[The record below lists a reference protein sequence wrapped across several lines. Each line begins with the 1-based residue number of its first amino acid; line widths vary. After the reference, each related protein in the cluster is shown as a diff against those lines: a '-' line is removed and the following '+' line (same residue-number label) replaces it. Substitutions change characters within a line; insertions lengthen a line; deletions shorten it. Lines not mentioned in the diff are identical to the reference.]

1 MRIAGILVRGAILL
15 GVLLAVGCHKGP
27 PGADE
32 GVAQGILLLGNGAE
46 PRTLDPHLAT
56 GTVENRVISAL
67 MEGLTNNHLTE
78 ETLAE
83 PGVAETWESN
93 EEATEWTF
101 NLRRDARWSNGDPV
115 TAHDFVYAFQRMLT
129 PALGAEYAEM
139 LHVIRGAAAFHAG
152 EVEDFSTVGVKA
164 IEDDRLQIVLVGP
177 VPQFP
182 LMVSHYSWFPVHR
195 PTIEMHGGM
204 TARGGAWTRVEHFVG
219 NGPFL
224 LAEWKPHQFIR
235 VEKSTTYWD
244 HAVVRLN
251 SIVFYPAQDENAE
264 LRMFRSGRLH
274 YTYSVPTNEIANL
287 QRRQPEFLHIDPYMG
302 VYFYRINVTRPPLD
316 DQRVRQA
323 LALAIDRRLLVERV
337 TQGNEMAASSYVPD
351 MFSDYES
358 PTQLAYDPERAR
370 RLLAEA
376 GYPDG
381 KGIPP
386 IEILFNTMDAHRKV
400 AEAIGA
406 MWRETLNIEVR
417 LLNKEWR
424 VYLDDQVNLNFM
436 ISRSGWIA
444 DYPDPMSFLDLYTT
458 DNGNNNTG
466 WSQPDYDRTIDR
478 ARRALTSQERL
489 QLLEEAEA
497 MLLAELPVIPI
508 YWYTRKYLKD
518 PRLRNWFP
526 KPLDN
531 RPYKY
536 IYLEND

>member
-1 MRIAGILVRGAILL
+1 MRGAML
-15 GVLLAVGCHKGP
+15 GAVLLLITGCHEGP

-32 GVAQGILLLGNGAE
+32 GVQQGILLLGNGAE

-56 GTVENRVISAL
+56 GTVENHVISAL
-67 MEGLTNNHLTE
+67 MEGLTNYHLTD

-83 PGVAETWESN
+83 PGVAERWKRN
-93 EEATEWTF
+93 EDATEWTF
-101 NLRRDARWSNGDPV
+101 YLRSDARWSNGDPV
-115 TAHDFVYAFQRMLT
+115 TARDFVYGFERMLT

-139 LHVIRGAAAFHAG
+139 LHVVKGAAAFHAG
-152 EVEDFSTVGVKA
+152 EVDDFSAVGVEA
-164 IEDDRLQIVLVGP
+164 IDDHTLRISLVGP
-177 VPQFP
+177 NPQFP
-182 LMVSHYSWFPVHR
+182 LMVNHYSWFPVHR
-195 PTIEMHGGM
+195 PTIEAHGGLL
-204 TARGGAWTRVEHFVG
+204 ARGGEWTQVDNFVG
-219 NGPFL
+219 NGPFV
-224 LAEWKPHQFIR
+224 LAEWKPNQFIR
-235 VEKSTTYWD
+235 IEKSPTYWD
-244 HAVVRLN
+244 REIVRLN
-251 SIVFYPAQDENAE
+251 GIVFYPAQDENTE
-264 LRMFRSGRLH
+264 LRMFQSGRLH
-274 YTYSVPTNEIANL
+274 YTYSVPTNEIAHL
-287 QRRQPEFLHIDPYMG
+287 QRRQSEHLHIDPFMG
-302 VYFYRINVTRPPLD
+302 VYFYRVNVTRPPLD
-316 DQRVRQA
+316 DVRVREA
-323 LALAIDRRLLVERV
+323 LACAIDRRLLAERV
-337 TQGNEMAASSYVPD
+337 TQGNEIAASSYVPD
-351 MFSDYES
+351 MFPDYES
-358 PTQLAYDPERAR
+358 PVQLEYDPERAR

-376 GYPDG
+376 GYLNG

-424 VYLDDQVNLNFM
+424 VYLDDQTNLNFM
-436 ISRSGWIA
+436 VSRSGWIA

-466 WSQPDYDRTIDR
+466 WSNSDYDRAIDR
-478 ARRALTSQERL
+478 ARRALTAEERL

-497 MLLAELPVIPI
+497 ILMADLPVIPI

-518 PRLRNWFP
+518 PRLKNWFP